1 MPRPSL
7 DRLNGILK
15 RVSRSFY
22 LSLRILPQSLRVPIG
37 LAYLFARAAD
47 TIADTSLISPG
58 DRLTLL
64 EQFRTLFRRYD
75 ATTLAT
81 VRAALVG
88 PQHNP
93 AERELLS
100 TLDQCFTVL
109 WACEEGDQARISRLL
124 LTLTQGMI
132 MDLTVFPPERDGR
145 VVALKTGQD
154 LDRYTYYVAGCVGE
168 FWTETHVTHR
178 RALATWDVEVM
189 KGWGVR
195 FGKGLQM
202 TNILRDLAHDLRLG
216 RCYLP
221 LTDLMAHGLTP
232 EQLLEPAAIVRV
244 RPIVQDLLAL
254 TREHY
259 RKGWAYTQAIPR
271 REVRM
276 RLACMWP
283 LLIGVRTLDL
293 VARADNL
300 LDPRV
305 TLKIPRPAVYRLLL
319 SSSMRVLSNR
329 GLRRYAQQR
338 AGTAC
343 FRGEGTHGM
352 ANRDRFHTQ
361 PSDGGK
367 RA

>member
-1 MPRPSL
+1 VPRPSL
-7 DRLNGILK
+7 DRLNGTLK

-58 DRLTLL
+58 DRLTFL
-64 EQFRTLFRRYD
+64 EQFRTLFHRYD

-81 VRAALVG
+81 VRAALTG

-100 TLDQCFTVL
+100 TLDQCFTAL
-109 WACEEGDQARISRLL
+109 WACDEGDQARISRLL

-132 MDLTVFPPERDGR
+132 MDLTIFPPERDGR

-168 FWTETHVTHR
+168 FWTEMHVAHR
-178 RALATWDVEVM
+178 RALATWDVGVM

-221 LTDLMAHGLTP
+221 LEDLMTHGLTP
-232 EQLLEPAAIVRV
+232 EQLLEPAAVVQV

-254 TREHY
+254 TLAHY

-276 RLACMWP
+276 RLACVWP

-293 VARADNL
+293 VAQADNL
-300 LDPRV
+300 LDPQA

-329 GLRRYAQQR
+329 ALSRYGQQPGR
-338 AGTAC
+338 HRM
-343 FRGEGTHGM
+343 F
-352 ANRDRFHTQ
+352 
-361 PSDGGK
+361 
-367 RA
+367 

>member
-7 DRLNGILK
+7 DRLNDILK

-22 LSLRILPQSLRVPIG
+22 LSLSILPQSLRVPIG
-37 LAYLFARAAD
+37 AAYLFARAAD
-47 TIADTSLISPG
+47 TIADTTLISPS
-58 DRLTLL
+58 DRLTFL
-64 EQFRTLFRRYD
+64 EQFRMLFRRYD
-75 ATTLAT
+75 ATILAAI
-81 VRAALVG
+81 RASLVG
-88 PQHNP
+88 PQRNA

-109 WACEEGDQARISRLL
+109 WTCDEGDQARISRLL

-132 MDLTVFPPERDGR
+132 MDLTTFPSERDGR
-145 VVALKTGQD
+145 VVALNTSQD
-154 LDRYTYYVAGCVGE
+154 LDQYTYYVAGCVGE
-168 FWTETHVTHR
+168 FWTEMHVAHR

-221 LTDLMAHGLTP
+221 LADLMTQGLTP
-232 EQLLEPAAIVRV
+232 EQLLEPTAIVHV
-244 RPIVQDLLAL
+244 RPIVQELLAL
-254 TREHY
+254 TFDHY

-293 VARADNL
+293 VAQADNL
-300 LDPRV
+300 LDPHV
-305 TLKIPRPAVYRLLL
+305 TLKISRPTVYRLLL
-319 SSSMRVLSNR
+319 SSSMLVLSNR
-329 GLRRYAQQR
+329 GLSRYAQQ
-338 AGTAC
+338 AGRHYM
-343 FRGEGTHGM
+343 F
-352 ANRDRFHTQ
+352 
-361 PSDGGK
+361 
-367 RA
+367 

>member
-1 MPRPSL
+1 VPRPSL

-22 LSLRILPQSLRVPIG
+22 LSLRILPRPLRVPIG

-47 TIADTSLISPG
+47 TIADTSLISPS
-58 DRLTLL
+58 DRLTFL

-75 ATTLAT
+75 ATTLAM
-81 VRAALVG
+81 VRAALAG

-109 WACEEGDQARISRLL
+109 WACDEGDQARISRLL

-132 MDLTVFPPERDGR
+132 MDLTIFPPEHGGR
-145 VVALKTGQD
+145 VVALRTGQD
-154 LDRYTYYVAGCVGE
+154 LDQYTYYVAGCVGE
-168 FWTETHVTHR
+168 FWTEMHVAHR
-178 RALATWDVEVM
+178 RALASWDVGVM

-221 LTDLMAHGLTP
+221 LEDLMTHGLTP
-232 EQLLEPAAIVRV
+232 EQLLEPTAIVQV

-254 TREHY
+254 TLEHY
-259 RKGWAYTQAIPR
+259 RTGWAYTQAIPR

-276 RLACMWP
+276 RLACVWP

-293 VARADNL
+293 VAQADNL
-300 LDPRV
+300 LDPQV
-305 TLKIPRPAVYRLLL
+305 TLKISRPAVYRLLL
-319 SSSMRVLSNR
+319 SSSVRVLSNR
-329 GLRRYAQQR
+329 ALSRYGRR
-338 AGTAC
+338 
-343 FRGEGTHGM
+343 RGRHCM
-352 ANRDRFHTQ
+352 F
-361 PSDGGK
+361 
-367 RA
+367 

>member
-1 MPRPSL
+1 VPRPSL
-7 DRLNGILK
+7 DRLNDILK

-47 TIADTSLISPG
+47 TIADTSLISPNE
-58 DRLTLL
+58 RLTFL

-75 ATTLAT
+75 ATILAAI
-81 VRAALVG
+81 RAALVG
-88 PQHNP
+88 PQRNP

-109 WACEEGDQARISRLL
+109 WACDGGDQARISQLL

-132 MDLTVFPPERDGR
+132 MDLTTFPPERDGR
-145 VVALKTGQD
+145 VVAIKTGED
-154 LDRYTYYVAGCVGE
+154 LDQYTYYVAGCVGE
-168 FWTETHVTHR
+168 FWTEMHVAHR
-178 RALATWDVEVM
+178 RALAIWDVEVM

-221 LTDLMAHGLTP
+221 LADLMTHGLTP
-232 EQLLEPAAIVRV
+232 EQLLEPTAIVHV

-254 TREHY
+254 TFDHY

-271 REVRM
+271 REVQM

-283 LLIGVRTLDL
+283 LLIGVRTLAL
-293 VARADNL
+293 VAQADNL
-300 LDPRV
+300 LDPHV
-305 TLKIPRPAVYRLLL
+305 TLKISRPTVYRLLL
-319 SSSMRVLSNR
+319 SSSMLVLSNR
-329 GLRRYAQQR
+329 GLSRYAQQP
-338 AGTAC
+338 GWHC
-343 FRGEGTHGM
+343 MF
-352 ANRDRFHTQ
+352 
-361 PSDGGK
+361 
-367 RA
+367 